1 MCLGF
6 HSLPPLPALSDRA
19 RSYNA
24 TLNEWKLLRARG
36 REAARTVE
44 FGWRLGGSNGEQ
56 LTTAE
61 RVKAEFAGVVF
72 VGDSQVRE
80 ASWAALG
87 LLLRGRELRYFE
99 RDPVFAEWRSWIRSG
114 PKRAINGSVVRSACM
129 PEQIRLGFSVSCGA
143 PHGGGCRIHSPFGS
157 AKEMGNAYKVLEAG
171 DPVRGPGLFELACES
186 DFFVTYQA
194 VWGSAPINLDGLPA
208 CLRKRRLGWASAPA
222 ALPAPRRLEAQPP
235 RSRPP
240 RQVVNGGGLHEMRR
254 CSDNMWRLPHVRG
267 AAQPAGGGAAASE
280 GGPAPRTGDDR
291 GAAGGAPGPRRGVAD
306 GRRGLRAA
314 LSQALGQLRVGQAAR
329 GGGGEPALAR
339 LAWRAARGLHVARRG
354 LCAADERQQAL
365 YALHRALRQALPRA
379 AAARRAARAAGTDG
393 APRRPLPGRRAAAP
407 AAPRKQQ
414 RGKRVA
420 RAPEG
425 VHAPAG
431 RLLQLLR
438 RKAVPRRT
446 RRRREGGE
454 DREEEH
460 AARGGVTQAG
470 RVVSG
475 GREAMT
481 VR

>member
-235 RSRPP
+235 QSAARLARWSTAA
-240 RQVVNGGGLHEMRR
+240 GFTR
-254 CSDNMWRLPHVRG
+254 C
-267 AAQPAGGGAAASE
+267 GAAATTCGACPMCAAPPSQREE
-280 GGPAPRTGDDR
+280 GPPRLRAGPRLGQVTIAGLPAALLARDVVWQTVGAGFAPPFHKRSDSCALDKPPAVAAASRRWLDSRGVRHVDYTSLAEVFAPLMSDSKHFTHYTERCDKLFPELPRLVAQLELQALMGLPAALCPGGVLPPRRRLANSSAGSVSLEHPKGCMLRQGGSCSYYGVKPSLGGRVAAGRAGRTARRSTQR
-291 GAAGGAPGPRRGVAD
+291 GAV
-306 GRRGLRAA
+306 
-314 LSQALGQLRVGQAAR
+314 
-329 GGGGEPALAR
+329 
-339 LAWRAARGLHVARRG
+339 
-354 LCAADERQQAL
+354 
-365 YALHRALRQALPRA
+365 
-379 AAARRAARAAGTDG
+379 
-393 APRRPLPGRRAAAP
+393 
-407 AAPRKQQ
+407 
-414 RGKRVA
+414 
-420 RAPEG
+420 
-425 VHAPAG
+425 
-431 RLLQLLR
+431 
-438 RKAVPRRT
+438 
-446 RRRREGGE
+446 
-454 DREEEH
+454 
-460 AARGGVTQAG
+460 
-470 RVVSG
+470 
-475 GREAMT
+475 
-481 VR
+481 